1 MASLSTQILEHY
13 IDHSNL
19 VGIKKNHGDCDK
31 AVDIMNNN
39 DKISGMTKGNHW
51 NCQEGGYGVNT
62 EWPCKRQGNESSI
75 SEVRKQWQNVQPKYK
90 QFLLK
95 IGA

>member
-19 VGIKKNHGDCDK
+19 VGIKKIMAIATRQMTSWTTMIKSQEWQK
-31 AVDIMNNN
+31 ATTETA
-39 DKISGMTKGNHW
+39 KRG
-51 NCQEGGYGVNT
+51 EYGVNT
-62 EWPCKRQGNESSI
+62 EWLCKRQGNESSI